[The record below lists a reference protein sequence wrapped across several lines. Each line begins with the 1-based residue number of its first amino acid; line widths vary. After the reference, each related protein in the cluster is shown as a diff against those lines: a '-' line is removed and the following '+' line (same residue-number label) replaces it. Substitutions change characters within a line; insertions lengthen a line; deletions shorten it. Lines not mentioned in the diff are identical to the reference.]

1 MKFRELL
8 EANSLKS
15 LEDKLTKK
23 LDSLSLEKEKR
34 KMKKEHVQ
42 SQKEMKLASEI
53 DELRIQITKLE
64 K

>member
-34 KMKKEHVQ
+34 KMKKEHVK